1 MNDSSE
7 CLLRFFE
14 NSKKKARRGRDARGA
29 FFPDFRDFREKWGST
44 PPCAKTRENRRKM
57 RFLGEKVRKN
67 GHFWHFRAKSFLK
80 LRNFDKHSSPFK
92 GGICAVQNPANL
104 YSTKCRIFGPPP
116 PPPGAPWWDTT
127 PRRPPTASRSRK
139 NPLSAKRPFFATRDF
154 AD

>member
-1 MNDSSE
+1 M
-7 CLLRFFE
+7 
-14 NSKKKARRGRDARGA
+14 KTARKIAPGAETRAAR
-29 FFPDFRDFREKWGST
+29 FPDFRDFREKWGST
-44 PPCAKTRENRRKM
+44 PPCAKTPKNGRKM
-57 RFLGEKVRKN
+57 RFLGEKVQKN

-127 PRRPPTASRSRK
+127 PRRPPRPPGAGKTPFPRK
-139 NPLSAKRPFFATRDF
+139 ALFATRRYC
-154 AD
+154 

>member
-1 MNDSSE
+1 MVGFGENPKKVTPRRVPRAD
-7 CLLRFFE
+7 RFFPIFGIFAK
-14 NSKKKARRGRDARGA
+14 SGGL
-29 FFPDFRDFREKWGST
+29 P
-44 PPCAKTRENRRKM
+44 PPCAKTPKNGRKM